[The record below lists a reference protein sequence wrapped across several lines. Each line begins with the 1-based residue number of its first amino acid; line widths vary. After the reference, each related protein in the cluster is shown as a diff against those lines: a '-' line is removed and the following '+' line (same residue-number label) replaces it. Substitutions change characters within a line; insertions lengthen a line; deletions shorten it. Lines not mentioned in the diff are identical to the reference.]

1 MKIFRDLFGNEVR
14 LTNERLEHIEAR
26 NEMKNQL
33 VKIRETLSKPEKVL
47 LSNHDEEVYLY
58 YKNYPKTPV
67 TNKFLSVIVNIT
79 SDDAFIL
86 TAFFTDK
93 IKTGVQ
99 IWPK

>member
-1 MKIFRDLFGNEVR
+1 MR

>member
-1 MKIFRDLFGNEVR
+1 MRF
-14 LTNERLEHIEAR
+14 TNERLEHIESR

-33 VKIRETLSKPEKVL
+33 TKIRETLSKPEKVI
-47 LSNHDEEVYLY
+47 LSNHDEGVYLY

-67 TNKFLSVIVNIT
+67 TNKFLSVIVNIA
-79 SDDAFIL
+79 SNDAFIL
-86 TAFFTDK
+86 TAFFTDQ